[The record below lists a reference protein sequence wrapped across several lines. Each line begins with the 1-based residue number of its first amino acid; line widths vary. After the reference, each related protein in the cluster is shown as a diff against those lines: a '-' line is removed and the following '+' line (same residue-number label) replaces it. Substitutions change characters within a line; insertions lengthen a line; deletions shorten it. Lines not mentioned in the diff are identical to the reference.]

1 MQSAQARERKE
12 SILSMLDRLRRE
24 AARGDLRTVIV
35 MLERHDGTY
44 STEHAI
50 AAPPL
55 RLVTSAQ

>member
-1 MQSAQARERKE
+1 
-12 SILSMLDRLRRE
+12 MLDRLRRE